1 MITRLAWATDLHLN
15 FASKPVQQALLRN
28 LLAQEADALVVT
40 GDIAEALSFDLYLE
54 RLAEGFG
61 KPIYFVL
68 GNHDYYR
75 SSIAEVRDRARR
87 LGGLLKWLPEAG
99 VVELNPDAAL
109 IGHDGWADGRFGG
122 YAKSDV
128 MLSDF
133 NFIAELSNL
142 SKSGRRL
149 AMEKLAEE
157 SAAHIR
163 AVLPGALER
172 YDRVIVATHVPPF
185 RQATW
190 HDGKVSDDDWLPFFS
205 SRVAGVAI
213 EEAVARHPDR
223 KVTVLCGHTH
233 GSGEVS
239 ILPNLRVITGG
250 ATYGQ
255 PAMQEWL
262 CVPYGDQ
269 EIG

>member
-15 FASKPVQQALLRN
+15 FANKHVQQALMQSLH
-28 LLAQEADALVVT
+28 AQEADALVVT
-40 GDIAEALSFDLYLE
+40 GDIGEAPSFDLYLE

-75 SSIAEVRDRARR
+75 SSIAEVRERARR
-87 LGGLLKWLPEAG
+87 LSGLLKWLPEAG

-109 IGHDGWADGRFGG
+109 IGHDGWADARFGG
-122 YAKSDV
+122 YSQSDV
-128 MLSDF
+128 MLNDF
-133 NFIAELSNL
+133 HFIAELTNL

-149 AMEKLAEE
+149 AMEKLADE
-157 SAAHIR
+157 AAEHFR

-172 YDRVIVATHVPPF
+172 YARVIVATHVPPF

-190 HDGKVSDDDWLPFFS
+190 HDGRVSDDDCLPFFS

-213 EEAVARHPDR
+213 EQAVAGHPDR

-250 ATYGQ
+250 THSHSCIAGR
-255 PAMQEWL
+255 P
-262 CVPYGDQ
+262 
-269 EIG
+269 